1 MLKKIGLLMV
11 VTLMLGAC
19 TAISSGTLDERRA
32 KVLRMRDQAIGDI
45 AQNQPSVKQRIERAS
60 GYAVFSN
67 ANVNLIFAS
76 FSGGY
81 GVVHNN
87 ADNSN
92 TYMRA
97 GEAGIGLGIGVK
109 DIRVLMVFKTPTA
122 LDRFV
127 ESGWLFGAQADATA
141 KATDKGGDAAAQIVA
156 DDIEIYQVTEAGLAL
171 QATIKGSK
179 FWKDSELNYY

>member
-1 MLKKIGLLMV
+1 MFKKLCLLLVVAGL
-11 VTLMLGAC
+11 LGAC
-19 TAISSGTLDERRA
+19 TTISSGTLDERRA
-32 KVLRMRDQAIGDI
+32 NVLRMKDRAISDI
-45 AQNQPSVKQRIERAS
+45 AQSQPSVKDRIKRAS

-87 ADNSN
+87 LDNSD
-92 TYMRA
+92 TYMRS
-97 GEAGIGLGIGVK
+97 GEAGIGLGLGAK
-109 DIRVLMVFKTPTA
+109 DLRVLMIFKTPTA

-141 KATDKGGDAAAQIVA
+141 KATDKGGEAAAQVVA